1 MATKVTYTLDDET
14 VERVRKLAQ
23 RQRKPQ
29 SQIVR
34 EAIAH
39 YAARED
45 TLTLE
50 ERKHKLAILRE
61 FAARMPDRPRAE
73 VEQELRELRESRRT
87 GWQRR
92 WDPEQ

>member
-34 EAIAH
+34 EAVAH
-39 YAARED
+39 YAGREQK
-45 TLTLE
+45 LTPE
-50 ERKHKLAILRE
+50 EIEQQLTILRE
-61 FAARMPDRPRAE
+61 LGAKLPDRPRE
-73 VEQELRELRESRRT
+73 DVERELKALRAARR
-87 GWQRR
+87 GPYRLHPA
-92 WDPEQ
+92 D